1 MLTSDTLRPLL
12 VSALRWSTADVES
25 YLAALRARCMLQAG
39 DAPIRTET
47 AVFVL
52 LTFLT
57 GFPPREA
64 IDEALRLGSHCSAGT
79 STQRVGIGEASVSCT
94 PAPGGA
100 PLLPV
105 LVGIIT
111 EMRAGTFLPPE
122 GGRLFQLR
130 RVLGPKADFV
140 LIEGFS
146 RAGASAVIS
155 GVYFAPVTST
165 RPATLDGALTL
176 QIETAVSWLLLE
188 EIAAQLGPVPSDAAA
203 DSAIT
208 ATEASQPAA
217 VIH

>member
-1 MLTSDTLRPLL
+1 MLSIDSLRPLL
-12 VSALRWSTADVES
+12 VSALAWSTADVGA
-25 YLAALRARCMLQAG
+25 YLDALRNRGLLQAG
-39 DAPIRTET
+39 DAPIRTED
-47 AVFVL
+47 AALVL
-52 LTFLT
+52 LALLT

-100 PLLPV
+100 ALLPV

-111 EMRAGTFLPPE
+111 EMRDGAFLPPE

-130 RVLGPKADFV
+130 RVLGPNADFV

-155 GVYFAPVTST
+155 GVYFAPSTTT

-176 QIETAVSWLLLE
+176 QIETALSWLLVE
-188 EIAAQLGPVPSDAAA
+188 EISAGLGPVPSDAREDLSVTAA
-203 DSAIT
+203 DAP
-208 ATEASQPAA
+208 QPA
-217 VIH
+217 ISMH